1 MLSNFIFS
9 IIFCSCLLPAFS
21 GVKPKI
27 VFLIAERE
35 YRTES
40 SLPIFVRD
48 HLSKEFDS
56 SFCSAPE
63 EGPSRHFLSNTSFI
77 PTADLLF
84 ISVRRRAFPEKTINM
99 IRTHIESGKPV
110 VGIRTASHPF
120 ELRKEEVPKGHAEWT
135 KWDAEV
141 IGGNYHGHLGKG
153 LICLIKKLPEAS
165 SHPILEKVTLPFK
178 TPATLYRNS
187 PLPAASKPLLE
198 GRVKGFQYEP
208 VAWTHINFWGGK
220 VFYTSLG
227 HLEDFKKPA
236 FNQLLKNAVKWCLH
250 SKGQVQLR

>member
-9 IIFCSCLLPAFS
+9 IIFCSCFLQAFS

-40 SLPIFVRD
+40 SLPKFAQD
-48 HLSKEFDS
+48 HLTKEFDS

-77 PTADLLF
+77 PAADLLI
-84 ISVRRRAFPEKTINM
+84 ISVRRRAFPEKTMNM
-99 IRTHIESGKPV
+99 IQAHIESGKPV

-141 IGGNYHGHLGKG
+141 IGGNYNGHLGKG
-153 LICLIKKLPEAS
+153 LICVITVSYTHL
-165 SHPILEKVTLPFK
+165 TLPTK
-178 TPATLYRNS
+178 A
-187 PLPAASKPLLE
+187 
-198 GRVKGFQYEP
+198 
-208 VAWTHINFWGGK
+208 
-220 VFYTSLG
+220 
-227 HLEDFKKPA
+227 
-236 FNQLLKNAVKWCLH
+236 
-250 SKGQVQLR
+250 